1 MATSPFGYIRHAPT
15 CSCLSFS
22 APAVFVDRASHDR
35 SGTDDGAFGHV
46 KEVFGPTPMAYAAA
60 T

>member
-1 MATSPFGYIRHAPT
+1 
-15 CSCLSFS
+15 
-22 APAVFVDRASHDR
+22 VFVDRASHDR